1 MSFKR
6 EGDDGSQ
13 LNVLKK
19 RRVADLLA
27 SFIPEDEAILL
38 KNGRYACS
46 VCFHRPVFDTLD
58 MLTVHRSGKK
68 HVASLQ
74 KHYGKKRELENQI
87 QKRRH
92 EYFVRAEETKQKPD
106 TGPAPLLAQ
115 TRKIT
120 HHALL
125 KAAPYTSCSGRNR
138 TEAKSQDEERS
149 EPLVIPLVT
158 CEPGHSNQLERK
170 PWKPAER
177 DTQEKSAVRETTSS
191 PAAEGRTCTHPLPV
205 GTVGPSGSQG
215 QHSHKTKRKKQQRAA
230 QPAAEAGDAERARV
244 MERYLQ
250 LRSSGWIQDG
260 TGRWVKDEGVEFDSD
275 EEEPPLLQV
284 P

>member
-38 KNGRYACS
+38 KNGSYACT
-46 VCFHRPVFDTLD
+46 VCFYRPVFDTLD
-58 MLTVHRSGKK
+58 MLTVHRRGKK
-68 HVASLQ
+68 HVACLQ
-74 KHYGKKRELENQI
+74 KHYGKKRELKNQI
-87 QKRRH
+87 QKRQH
-92 EYFVRAEETKQKPD
+92 EDFVRAEETGQKLE

-125 KAAPYTSCSGRNR
+125 KAAPYNSCSGRNR
-138 TEAKSQDEERS
+138 TESRSQGEETP
-149 EPLVIPLVT
+149 EPLVTPWVT
-158 CEPGHSNQLERK
+158 CEPGHSSQLERK
-170 PWKPAER
+170 PWEPAKR
-177 DTQEKSAVRETTSS
+177 YTQEKSDVRETTSS
-191 PAAEGRTCTHPLPV
+191 PAAEERTCTHPLLV
-205 GTVGPSGSQG
+205 GTVGPSGSLG
-215 QHSHKTKRKKQQRAA
+215 QRPHKTKRKNQQRAA
-230 QPAAEAGDAERARV
+230 QTDAGDAEKTRA
-244 MERYLQ
+244 MEHYLQ
-250 LRSSGWIQDG
+250 LRSSGWIPDG
-260 TGRWVKDEGVEFDSD
+260 TGKWIKDEGVEFDSD

>member
-38 KNGRYACS
+38 KNGKYACT

-58 MLTVHRSGKK
+58 MLTVHRNGKK

-74 KHYGKKRELENQI
+74 KHYGKKRELANEI

-92 EYFVRAEETKQKPD
+92 EDFVRAEETGQKPD

-138 TEAKSQDEERS
+138 TEAKNQDEEQP

-158 CEPGHSNQLERK
+158 WEPGHSSQLERK
-170 PWKPAER
+170 PWEPAER
-177 DTQEKSAVRETTSS
+177 DTQEKSAVKETTSS
-191 PAAEGRTCTHPLPV
+191 PAAEGRT
-205 GTVGPSGSQG
+205 GSKRP
-215 QHSHKTKRKKQQRAA
+215 HCHKTKRKKQEKAA
-230 QPAAEAGDAERARV
+230 QPAAEAGDVERARV
-244 MERYLQ
+244 MAHYLQ
-250 LRSSGWIQDG
+250 LRSSGWVQDG

-275 EEEPPLLQV
+275 EEEPPPLEAT
-284 P
+284 